1 MGTNKEFVSV
11 YGDKNIVEVIRN
23 IVGLDPNTA
32 SEIFSKYINNN
43 RLNIKQIR
51 FVKLLID
58 YVIKNGTIDMIALTE
73 DPFRALGQV
82 GDLFE
87 DNIDTFI
94 QIRKEIE
101 QINENAAILA

>member
-1 MGTNKEFVSV
+1 MKELI
-11 YGDKNIVEVIRN
+11 KNTFGIKEN
-23 IVGLDPNTA
+23 IFE
-32 SEIFSKYINNN
+32 EIFQKRDTEIITKYINHN
-43 RLNIKQIR
+43 RLNMKQIQ

-58 YVIKNGTIDMIALTE
+58 YVIKNGTIEMIALTE
-73 DPFRALGQV
+73 DPFRALGEV

-101 QINENAAILA
+101 QINENVEKLA

>member
-1 MGTNKEFVSV
+1 M
-11 YGDKNIVEVIRN
+11 
-23 IVGLDPNTA
+23 
-32 SEIFSKYINNN
+32 
-43 RLNIKQIR
+43 KQIQ

-58 YVIKNGTIDMIALTE
+58 YVIKNGTIEMIKLTE
-73 DPFRALGQV
+73 DPFRSLGEV

-101 QINENAAILA
+101 QINENVEKLA